1 MPTHK
6 HYTQYNDT
14 HETQCVVQRVV
25 KGVVKIGH
33 RHTYTI
39 RNITTILYADTQCA
53 VQRVVKGVVKIGHR
67 HYTQYNDYSI
77 CRHTNT
83 IRNITTHMK
92 HSVWYRE

>member
-33 RHTYTI
+33 RPHI
-39 RNITTILYADTQCA
+39 
-53 VQRVVKGVVKIGHR
+53 
-67 HYTQYNDYSI
+67 HYTQYNDTHETQCVCAKDTHALYTI
-77 CRHTNT
+77 YYMTHTLYAT
-83 IRNITTHMK
+83 
-92 HSVWYRE
+92 